1 MVYRTL
7 KKTVELHYPIK
18 TSNFPHCPRSH
29 RRAATKKDDHSFRVK
44 LLIVSQSVSKWE
56 RERYPTSPNQESET
70 SKQKKYNFADIQFQH
85 NQSRRTF
92 LPTNYLFRIRCHF
105 ACLLFFPL
113 NFAKN
118 TSCHELIRTDA
129 SHLHLICSSDN
140 HSPLGHYRYLSALT
154 NITYYDEFI
163 ASLPLAGKLRRRA
176 IRTCLNEVCNIF
188 AIQLGRNR
196 QEQFFENF
204 SNYFFNN

>member
-1 MVYRTL
+1 MRERAISNISKPRKWNKQAEKIQL
-7 KKTVELHYPIK
+7 CRYPISTQPVK
-18 TSNFPHCPRSH
+18 KNISPHEL
-29 RRAATKKDDHSFRVK
+29 SF
-44 LLIVSQSVSKWE
+44 SDSVSFCL
-56 RERYPTSPNQESET
+56 
-70 SKQKKYNFADIQFQH
+70 FAF
-85 NQSRRTF
+85 
-92 LPTNYLFRIRCHF
+92 
-105 ACLLFFPL
+105 FFPL

-140 HSPLGHYRYLSALT
+140 HPPLGHYRYLSALT
-154 NITYYDEFI
+154 NITYYDEFF

-188 AIQLGRNR
+188 TIQLGRNR